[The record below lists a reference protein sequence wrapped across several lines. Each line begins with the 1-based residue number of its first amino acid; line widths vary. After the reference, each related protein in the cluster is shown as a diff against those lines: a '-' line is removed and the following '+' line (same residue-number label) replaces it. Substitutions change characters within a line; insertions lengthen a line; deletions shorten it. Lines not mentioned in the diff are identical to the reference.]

1 MRKKHRVGERRRN
14 VSAKP
19 GHTVTLA
26 PLSHAIESSLLPQFA
41 LLLLTT
47 SHQVN
52 LQAYAMVSHKK

>member
-14 VSAKP
+14 VSAKLKLAA
-19 GHTVTLA
+19 TLA
-26 PLSHAIESSLLPQFA
+26 PLPRAIESSFLPQFTP
-41 LLLLTT
+41 LLPKT